1 LATFYEKEKQ
11 KKNDR
16 PTYQKTKQEI
26 KRAAP
31 LFVTK
36 NDLRKKKK
44 EKNIVEINNNK
55 KNNITRYL
63 KLN

>member
-11 KKNDR
+11 KKER
-16 PTYQKTKQEI
+16 PTDIPKTKQKI

-36 NDLRKKKK
+36 NDLRKKK

-55 KNNITRYL
+55 KNITRYL